1 MKKMIMTIGILTIF
15 AMTATAAHA
24 NGLAKIIGGGIALQV
39 ADNVGEGLGRVA
51 ESGADWAQEN
61 ITGYNTYFQSDLDST
76 SNNRVQ
82 SVTTGQGAMVTVGSA
97 TFDHSRFV
105 GDVELD
111 MDNKVGR
118 IDAGQGAYVNVGS
131 VEFQNTR
138 VNGDTDIYT
147 RNRVPGGIDA
157 GQGSTVMIGGVQ
169 SF

>member
-51 ESGADWAQEN
+51 ESGADWAQRE
-61 ITGYNTYFQSDLDST
+61 ISGYNTYFQSDLDST
-76 SNNRVQ
+76 SVNRVN
-82 SVTTGQGAMVTVGSA
+82 SVTTKPGAFVSVGSA
-97 TFDHSRFV
+97 TFQHSRFV
-105 GDVELD
+105 GDVELE
-111 MDNKVGR
+111 MNNNVGR
-118 IDAGQGAYVNVGS
+118 INANQNAYVNIGS
-131 VEFQNTR
+131 IGFQNTR

-147 RNRVPGGIDA
+147 RNRVPGGVDA